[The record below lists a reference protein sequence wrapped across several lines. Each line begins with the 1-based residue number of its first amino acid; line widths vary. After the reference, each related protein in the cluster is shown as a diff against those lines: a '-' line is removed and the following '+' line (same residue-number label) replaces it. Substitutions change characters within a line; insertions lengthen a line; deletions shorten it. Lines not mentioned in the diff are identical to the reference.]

1 MKNTFLTLVL
11 LIFSVA
17 RLSSQEVDLPQ
28 YVNHMADNPFLISPA
43 YAGIGAGFQLRLN
56 GVSQWLGVKEAP
68 DTQSL
73 TLEARLAER
82 FGGGLTI
89 FNDKNGFTS
98 QKGVRLSLASHL
110 TLSDLYDSFLS
121 LGLSYS
127 FIQFGIDTSEFS
139 NPANPGAPVNL
150 PNRVLNSSNF
160 DISMLYRF
168 GRFAISGNVV
178 NLLDKKIDDFNTG
191 EPEVLRRYSVYT
203 NYNFRI
209 NRDTEFE
216 PSAFVE
222 FFEASQRSRTDI
234 NVKLRRRI
242 RDGYVWGGLSYTFLN
257 DQFFTPNALAPL
269 FGIKKNK
276 LYLSYGFSITT
287 NEILGFNN
295 GTHMITIGFDY
306 DRRPSLA
313 RCTRKMIMF

>member
-1 MKNTFLTLVL
+1 MKNTFLTFVL

-43 YAGIGAGFQLRLN
+43 YAGIGAGLQFRLN
-56 GVSQWLGVKEAP
+56 GVSQWLGVKDAP
-68 DTQSL
+68 NTQSL
-73 TLEARLAER
+73 SVEARLAER
-82 FGGGLTI
+82 FGGGLTV

-127 FIQFGIDTSEFS
+127 FIQFGIDTSEFE
-139 NPANPGAPVNL
+139 NPFNPGAPVNL

-178 NLLDKKIDDFNTG
+178 NLLDKKIDDFNSG
-191 EPEVLRRYSVYT
+191 EPTVLRRYSVYT
-203 NYNFRI
+203 NYNFRV
-209 NRDTEFE
+209 NRNTEFE
-216 PSAFVE
+216 PSLFVE
-222 FFEASQRSRTDI
+222 HFESTNRTRFDF
-234 NVKLRRRI
+234 NVKLRKRI
-242 RDGYVWGGLSYTFLN
+242 RDGYVWGGVSYTSLI
-257 DQFFTPNALAPL
+257 DQPFRPNALAPL

-276 LYLSYGFSITT
+276 LYVSYGFSLTL
-287 NEILGFNN
+287 NEIIGLNN
-295 GTHMITIGFDY
+295 GTHMITLGFDY